1 MRGVAR
7 SSQQSGFTLVELI
20 IVIVITG
27 IIAVGSTQFIVNAV
41 RGMQDISRRAALANV
56 VTISGE
62 KIERQLRSSAASS
75 IRVAKNQRSQ
85 CVEMLPIKTTAF
97 YLNGS
102 GTKQLKVVSLQGDVV
117 GMHALSDSNSN
128 ALATQLSNVVNAQ
141 LPGQDGK
148 ITTLTL
154 SQPFLYSQSKQQL
167 VHFVTTPVSYCIE
180 GDKLYKY
187 SRYRWSKKQ
196 RLPAKLPKKEPYKV
210 LVGQGFLTE
219 SEFRFNQ
226 QSKRFDLVLS
236 AGDENEKLT
245 INQLLSL
252 AYE

>member
-1 MRGVAR
+1 MRAVAR
-7 SSQQSGFTLVELI
+7 KSQQSGFTLVELI

-41 RGMQDISRRAALANV
+41 RGMQDVSRRAALANV
-56 VTISGE
+56 VAISGE
-62 KIERQLRSSAASS
+62 KIERQLRSSAVNS
-75 IRVAKNQRSQ
+75 IRVAKNQSSQ

-102 GTKQLKVVSLQGDVV
+102 GTTQLKVVSLQGNVV
-117 GMHALSDSNSN
+117 GMRVLSEGNSN
-128 ALATQLSNVVNAQ
+128 YLVTQLSSVVNEQ
-141 LPGQDGK
+141 VPSQVGK
-148 ITTLTL
+148 ITALTL

-167 VHFVTTPVSYCIE
+167 IHFVTNPVSYCIE

-187 SRYRWSKKQ
+187 SQYRWRAKQ
-196 RLPAKLPKKEPYKV
+196 RLAAKLPQKEPYKV
-210 LVGQGFLTE
+210 LVGRGFLAD

-226 QSKRFDLVLS
+226 KSKRFDLVLS

-245 INQLLSL
+245 INQPLNL

>member
-1 MRGVAR
+1 MKSVA
-7 SSQQSGFTLVELI
+7 SKSQQSGFTLVELI

-41 RGMQDISRRAALANV
+41 RGLQDVSRRAALANIV
-56 VTISGE
+56 SISGE
-62 KIERQLRSSAASS
+62 KIERQLRSSVVSS
-75 IRVAKNQRSQ
+75 IRVAKNQSSQ
-85 CVEMLPIKTTAF
+85 CVEMLPIKSTAF
-97 YLNGS
+97 YLSGS
-102 GTKQLKVVSLQGDVV
+102 GTTQLKVVSLQGDVV

-128 ALATQLSNVVNAQ
+128 TLTTQLSSVVNKQ
-141 LPGQDGK
+141 LSSQVGK

-154 SQPFLYSQSKQQL
+154 SQPFLFSRSKQSL
-167 VHFVTTPVSYCIE
+167 IHFITTPVSYCIE
-180 GDKLYKY
+180 DDKLYKY
-187 SRYRWSKKQ
+187 SQYRWRTKQ
-196 RLPAKLPKKEPYKV
+196 RLAAKLPQKEPYKV
-210 LVGQGFLTE
+210 LVGRGFLAD

-245 INQLLSL
+245 INQPLSL